1 MHVNNTINM
10 FFIDFYDKFTV
21 MSWLYLLIAS
31 IFEIGWPYGL
41 KMASISNIK
50 IWWII
55 FAIIAMILSG
65 VYLYLAQREIPVGT
79 AYAIWTGIGAAGTFI
94 LGVLLF
100 NDGLNMTRLLGVMF
114 IILGVALLK
123 FSN

>member
-1 MHVNNTINM
+1 
-10 FFIDFYDKFTV
+10 
-21 MSWLYLLIAS
+21 MSWLYLLIAA

-41 KMASISNIK
+41 KMASISQIK
-50 IWWII
+50 VWWII
-55 FAIIAMILSG
+55 FAIVTMILSG

-79 AYAIWTGIGAAGTFI
+79 AYAVWTGIGASGTFI

-100 NDGLNMTRLLGVMF
+100 NDGLNMLRLLGVIF

-123 FSN
+123 ISN